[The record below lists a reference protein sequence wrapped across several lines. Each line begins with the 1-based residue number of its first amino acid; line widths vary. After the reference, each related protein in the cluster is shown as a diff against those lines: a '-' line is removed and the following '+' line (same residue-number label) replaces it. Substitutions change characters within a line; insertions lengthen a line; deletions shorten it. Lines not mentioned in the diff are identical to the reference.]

1 MGWFGTMMQA
11 LSTGWNTG
19 LQAARRV
26 YEDPETSYQEQ
37 NFVNRAMQ
45 YHLLWAYYNN
55 SMFEKLPRL
64 VHNLQPWGLYNP
76 WQVYRSNYNLYRDI
90 RMIYNPTKRL
100 VDFYAGQV
108 YPGVLSEDGSKLPD
122 GVPLAMPFA
131 DDMDKR
137 LKDAVAQ
144 LWQWWNWQAKKS
156 VHVRYGAALG
166 SVLIEAVDD
175 LERAKIGAQIWWP
188 GFVYD
193 LELDDAGNV
202 KAYALRY
209 QANDDEQGSYLYE
222 KQVDAESFRYFR
234 DGEPYDYGSGAV
246 VDNPYGFAPAV
257 WIKHADNGG
266 DHGSPAIAGSFG
278 KIDEL
283 NSLASHV
290 HDQIHKVIGAPAVL
304 AMPPTGNMEKIFDT
318 QKRGP
323 TESQAV
329 PSTDRESVLLFRVP
343 VGTTIES
350 LVGDLDLSAAAAY
363 MTTLQTEIEQDHP
376 ELTFYKEL
384 RAMSQVTG
392 PAASRLVGDVNT
404 RFSEAAA
411 NYDQANIKLFQM
423 AIAMAGFRASS
434 GAWGRLNRQQQKF
447 LPFDLGS
454 YEQGDLDMAIMPREL
469 LKPTRQEIGMENES
483 MWRAVRDAH
492 MAGVPAGFVLKHAG
506 WTDDE
511 IAPLNEAQVQVVAA
525 QAQVAKKQDEQA
537 LTQGQALPQASGQGQ

>member
-1 MGWFGTMMQA
+1 MGWFGNMMQA

-100 VDFYAGQV
+100 LDFYAGQV

-175 LERAKIGAQIWWP
+175 IERGRISADIIWP
-188 GFVYD
+188 GFIYD
-193 LELDDAGNV
+193 LELDNAGNV

-209 QANDDEQGSYLYE
+209 EANNDEEGAYLYE
-222 KQVDAESFRYFR
+222 KQVDVEAFRYFKN
-234 DGEPYDYGSGAV
+234 GEPFDYGAGSV
-246 VDNPYGFAPAV
+246 VPNPYGFVPAV
-257 WIKHADNGG
+257 WVKHSDNGG

-283 NSLASHV
+283 NGLASHT

-304 AMPPTGNMEKIFDT
+304 AMPPVGNMEKLFDT
-318 QKRGP
+318 QQRSS
-323 TESQAV
+323 TESQSD
-329 PSTDRESVLLFRVP
+329 PSSDKESVLLFRVP
-343 VGTTIES
+343 QGTTIAS
-350 LVGDLDLSAAAAY
+350 LVGNLDLAAAAAY
-363 MTTLQTEIEQDHP
+363 MATLQKEIEEDHP

-392 PAASRLVGDVNT
+392 PAAARLVGDVAN
-404 RFSEAAA
+404 RFAEVAAVC
-411 NYDQANIKLFQM
+411 DQANVKLFQM
-423 AIAMAGFRASS
+423 AVAIAGFRANS
-434 GAWGRLNRQQQKF
+434 GAWGSLNRQQQKF
-447 LPFDLGS
+447 TPFDLQS
-454 YEQGDLDMAIMPREL
+454 YDRGDLDMAIMPRPL
-469 LKPTRQEIGMENES
+469 LVPTRQEIGLENEL
-483 MWRAVRDAH
+483 MWKGVWYAAQ
-492 MAGVPAGFVLKHAG
+492 AGVPAEFVLREAG
-506 WTDDE
+506 WTEDVIQQIVTAKALSR
-511 IAPLNEAQVQVVAA
+511 IAADQPA
-525 QAQVAKKQDEQA
+525 
-537 LTQGQALPQASGQGQ
+537 QALPAQT

>member
-1 MGWFGTMMQA
+1 MGWFNTMMQA

-137 LKDAVAQ
+137 LLDAVAQ

-175 LERAKIGAQIWWP
+175 IERGRNSADIIWP
-188 GFVYD
+188 GFIYD
-193 LELDDAGNV
+193 LELDNAGNV

-209 QANDDEQGSYLYE
+209 EANNDEEGAYLYE
-222 KQVDAESFRYFR
+222 KQVDVEAFRYFKN
-234 DGEPYDYGSGAV
+234 GEPFDYGAGSV
-246 VDNPYGFAPAV
+246 VPNPYGFVPAV
-257 WIKHADNGG
+257 WVKHSDNGG

-283 NSLASHV
+283 NGLASHT

-304 AMPPTGNMEKIFDT
+304 AMPPVGNMEKLFDT
-318 QKRGP
+318 QKRSS
-323 TESQAV
+323 TESQSD
-329 PSTDRESVLLFRVP
+329 PSSDKESVLLFRVP
-343 VGTTIES
+343 QGTTIAS
-350 LVGDLDLSAAAAY
+350 LVGNLDLAAAAAY
-363 MTTLQTEIEQDHP
+363 MATLQKEIEEDHP

-423 AIAMAGFRASS
+423 AVAMAGFRASS

-469 LKPTRQEIGMENES
+469 LKPTRQEIGMENEQ
-483 MWRAVRDAH
+483 MWRGVAFAH
-492 MAGVPAGFVLKHAG
+492 QAGVPAEFVLREAG
-506 WTDDE
+506 WTEDK
-511 IAPLNEAQVQVVAA
+511 IAMLSDAQQQVVLAA
-525 QAQVAKKQDEQA
+525 AAVAKKQDEQA
-537 LTQGQALPQASGQGQ
+537 LTQGQAQPQAAGQGQ